1 MSAPTK
7 TKEVAQVITNNGYNQ
22 QIFSQQW
29 TQTLSQLY
37 PTYEDFLADYNEIN
51 LKDIPFSDYATSP
64 ENPAFLKTIYLLLM
78 GEYGSSAIQSLSPDR
93 FKLRFFTRIMAYG
106 PLYEKQLKHQKTLL
120 SMTDDELRVSAKAI
134 HNSARNPS
142 QKPPTDSE
150 EILPYIDAQSTTNHQ
165 RSLMDAYAYFDD
177 VADDSLTKKFIKR
190 FDDMFVIMTRTNS
203 PLWYITNEGDYTV

>member
-1 MSAPTK
+1 M
-7 TKEVAQVITNNGYNQ
+7 ITNNGYNQ
-22 QIFSQQW
+22 QLFSQQW
-29 TQTLSQLY
+29 TSSLSELY
-37 PTYEDFLADYNEIN
+37 PTYAEFLNDYNTIGLKELEFENPDFLR
-51 LKDIPFSDYATSP
+51 
-64 ENPAFLKTIYLLLM
+64 TIYYLLM
-78 GEYGSSAIQSLSPDR
+78 GEYGASAIQSLSPDL
-93 FKLRFFTRIMAYG
+93 FKVRFFTRIMAYG
-106 PLYEKQLKHQKTLL
+106 PLYEKQMAHQKTLL

-142 QKPPTDSE
+142 QKPPTASE

-203 PLWYITNEGDYTV
+203 PLWYITNEGDYTI

>member
-1 MSAPTK
+1 M
-7 TKEVAQVITNNGYNQ
+7 ITNNGYNQ
-22 QIFSQQW
+22 QLFSQQW

-37 PTYEDFLADYNEIN
+37 PTYDEFLADYNEIG
-51 LKDIPFSDYATSP
+51 LKELEF
-64 ENPAFLKTIYLLLM
+64 ENPDFLRTIYLLLL

-106 PLYEKQLKHQKTLL
+106 PLYEKQMKHQKTLL

-150 EILPYIDAQSTTNHQ
+150 EILPYIDSQNTTNHQ

-203 PLWYITNEGDYTV
+203 PLWYITNEGDYII